1 MTFPNAPWH
10 VGDMTEINDRID
22 YWNGLMNYIII
33 IMYQLGEN
41 DVPYMTSDW
50 KKAIRK
56 KRQFAKLYAKNKTE
70 ENFELK
76 KKYRNL
82 TTK

>member
-10 VGDMTEINDRID
+10 VGDIFTEINDRID

-41 DVPYMTSDW
+41 DVPYMTSAW
-50 KKAIRK
+50 KK
-56 KRQFAKLYAKNKTE
+56 NH
-70 ENFELK
+70 
-76 KKYRNL
+76 
-82 TTK
+82 

>member
-1 MTFPNAPWH
+1 MTFPNAPWY

-50 KKAIRK
+50 KKSH
-56 KRQFAKLYAKNKTE
+56 
-70 ENFELK
+70 
-76 KKYRNL
+76 
-82 TTK
+82 